1 MKSIKISNK
10 KIGPY
15 NPVFFIAEA
24 GVNHN
29 GSISLAKKMINIAK
43 QAGADAIKFQ
53 SFKTENIILKNAPK
67 SQYHLDTTGSNK
79 KISWFDLLKTQEMS
93 ERMHFILKEYCD
105 KKKIIFLSTP
115 YDNDSVDLLTKLNI
129 NAFKIAST
137 DNQNYPLLEYIAKKN
152 KPIILSTAMSN
163 FEEIQKIS
171 NFIKKINKKIIILQC
186 TGNYP
191 SKINETNL
199 NVMKTYEKKLK
210 CVVGY
215 SDHTIGNYSAIAAT
229 AAGAKVIEKHFT
241 LNKKMFGPDHRMSM
255 SPKELKNVIHD
266 IKMIETIL
274 GSDIKKVLP
283 SEIEN
288 RKKLKKSLVSTRLI
302 QKGKK
307 LSKKYFKVKR
317 PGTGI
322 LPELLLSISNYVA
335 KVDIKPDTTIQHK
348 MIKKIK

>member
-1 MKSIKISNK
+1 MNSLKISNK
-10 KIGPY
+10 IIGPDK
-15 NPVFFIAEA
+15 PVFFIAEA

-29 GSISLAKKMINIAK
+29 GSIVLAKKMIDIAK

-67 SQYHLDTTGSNK
+67 SKYHLETTGSNK
-79 KISWFDLLKTQEMS
+79 KMSWYDLLKTQEMS

-115 YDNDSVDLLTKLNI
+115 YDNDSVDLLTKLKI

-137 DNQNYPLLEYIAKKN
+137 DNQNYPLLKYIAKKN
-152 KPIILSTAMSN
+152 KPIIISTAMSN
-163 FEEIQKIS
+163 FEEIQKIY
-171 NFIKKINKKIIILQC
+171 NFIKKINKKIIVLQC

-199 NVMKTYEKKLK
+199 NVMKTYKKKLK

-255 SPKELKNVIHD
+255 SPKELKKVIKD
-266 IKMIETIL
+266 IRIIESIL
-274 GSDIKKVLP
+274 GSDVKKILP

-288 RKKLKKSLVSTRLI
+288 RKKLKKSLVSCKFI
-302 QKGKK
+302 PKGKK
-307 LSKKYFKVKR
+307 LSKKYFKIKR
-317 PGTGI
+317 PGTG
-322 LPELLLSISNYVA
+322 LSPEKLLNISNYVSLMN
-335 KVDIKPDTTIQHK
+335 IKADTTIKKK
-348 MIKKIK
+348 MIRKIK